1 MRALIDELERDD
13 ADDYWS
19 SGCARAQVVGVDE
32 RAAIGMLALA
42 AAWESSGATAGALGV
57 ALHLSATVSFGP
69 RPRHGHPDDHGAA
82 QPRPRLRR
90 RAAAAESL
98 IASAL
103 VHAGD
108 VS

>member
-57 ALHLSATVSFGP
+57 ACTSARPSASDRVPATGTPTITVQRNRVLASVVELP
-69 RPRHGHPDDHGAA
+69 
-82 QPRPRLRR
+82 LRNR
-90 RAAAAESL
+90 
-98 IASAL
+98 
-103 VHAGD
+103 
-108 VS
+108 